1 MDEQYNKEITNQ
13 LEPNLPQ
20 ENFYQEKEIQ
30 YKSESRCSKIAPWI
44 FQTLVWIF
52 FIGSIL
58 LIIFGGTVFIGTLC
72 FYIVFYI
79 TYMCIEF
86 NSSTAKFLRNKNS
99 DEDIKQKILKY
110 ISTSPKITLYCES
123 YHNESHTYTTTD
135 MDGNSTTHFE
145 TVKVVT
151 HSETLDFPYYSVRD
165 ISGTFY
171 LNCDEAS
178 ARKKRYIKLEL
189 EEEINFADAISYND
203 YFIEKNAMCDRNR
216 HLDNQFG
223 YSEKRIIPGL
233 IHHNLIKLGDSDNCT
248 VNYCF
253 FVLSTILTFAEFY
266 KIYFNSLCVQQKYKI
281 RKIVSTR
288 YDLNQPEFEKKYQD
302 LTPRIDLISQ
312 AFDFQSKDYNYLNNE
327 FQVNIPTKEELE
339 KAQQFQ
345 DKIPEYKISNN
356 GVIVEAKIPNN
367 DDENYN
373 EENHDNNE
381 INNGIDIP
389 LIQIGQK
396 EDKTPNN

>member
-1 MDEQYNKEITNQ
+1 
-13 LEPNLPQ
+13 
-20 ENFYQEKEIQ
+20 
-30 YKSESRCSKIAPWI
+30 
-44 FQTLVWIF
+44 
-52 FIGSIL
+52 
-58 LIIFGGTVFIGTLC
+58 
-72 FYIVFYI
+72 
-79 TYMCIEF
+79 
-86 NSSTAKFLRNKNS
+86 
-99 DEDIKQKILKY
+99 
-110 ISTSPKITLYCES
+110 
-123 YHNESHTYTTTD
+123 
-135 MDGNSTTHFE
+135 
-145 TVKVVT
+145 
-151 HSETLDFPYYSVRD
+151 
-165 ISGTFY
+165 
-171 LNCDEAS
+171 
-178 ARKKRYIKLEL
+178 
-189 EEEINFADAISYND
+189 
-203 YFIEKNAMCDRNR
+203 MCDRNR
-216 HLDNQFG
+216 NLDKEFN

-266 KIYFNSLCVQQKYKI
+266 N
-281 RKIVSTR
+281 
-288 YDLNQPEFEKKYQD
+288 KYQD

-373 EENHDNNE
+373 EENNDNNE

-396 EDKTPNN
+396 GDKTQNN